1 MSPRPSGQSQSYSQ
15 TSRSSPSTRS
25 LEVAAEELAIIEQ
38 ALSKF
43 IGPMARMLIRKE
55 MGRAGTFKD
64 FVEAVAGN
72 VDHPQQRKLF
82 LQTLR
87 HALPRR

>member
-1 MSPRPSGQSQSYSQ
+1 MRP
-15 TSRSSPSTRS
+15 
-25 LEVAAEELAIIEQ
+25 LEVAADELTIIEQ
-38 ALSKF
+38 TLSKF

-64 FVEAVAGN
+64 FVEAIAGN

-82 LQTLR
+82 LQALKR
-87 HALPRR
+87 ALPRRQQ